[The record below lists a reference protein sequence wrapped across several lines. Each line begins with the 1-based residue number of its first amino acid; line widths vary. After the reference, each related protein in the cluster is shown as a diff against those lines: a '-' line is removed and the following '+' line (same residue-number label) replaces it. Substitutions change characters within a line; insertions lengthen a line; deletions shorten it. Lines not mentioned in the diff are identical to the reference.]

1 MNPRK
6 IFALLA
12 LALVAIFA
20 IGGGTS
26 VANAATSG
34 SSSGTHTTRL
44 GPGQTWTAPDGEGKV
59 TNSPDSADNVVVEEI
74 WNHGDYV
81 KAKITIKKGVLAR
94 GEGLNGDEIDADGG
108 KIKLDDCD
116 GNDIDI
122 KNGGGVNEKNCDN
135 NDHDFEG
142 GGLLTGPD
150 GGNNGND
157 VDLNGRSDANV
168 ENYQGS
174 NNKIHN

>member
-1 MNPRK
+1 MKNR
-6 IFALLA
+6 ITFVFG
-12 LALVAIFA
+12 LVAIIMFA
-20 IGGGTS
+20 LGFSGS
-26 VANAATSG
+26 AKAASSG
-34 SSSGTHTTRL
+34 SSAGSGTHTKHV

-59 TNSPDSADNVVVEEI
+59 TNSPGSADDVVVEEI
-74 WNHGDYV
+74 WNRGDYV

-94 GEGLNGDEIDADGG
+94 GEGLNGDEIDVDGG
-108 KIKLDDCD
+108 KVKLDDCD

-142 GGLLTGPD
+142 SGLLTGPD

-157 VDLNGRSDANV
+157 VDLNGRSDATL
-168 ENYQGS
+168 EDYQGK
-174 NNKIHN
+174 NNKVHN